1 MTAIAKVEPQET
13 AVANYSASLIDVIA
27 QAARDPNVD
36 IDKMERLIAMQERVR
51 GREAETEYY
60 AALAALQP
68 NLPIIDER
76 GGIKDR
82 SGNIQST
89 YALWEDVNE
98 AIRPVLAEHGFSLT
112 FRVARAD
119 GEIIVTGVLAHRGG
133 HREDTTITLPTDTSG
148 SKNAVQAVGSSTS
161 YGKRY
166 TAFALLNITSTG
178 EDDDGNKAGMKV
190 VHQAARDAPFP
201 NGPARNKTDLKA
213 KVKTLWA
220 DVEASGDMDTLDIVL
235 NDNAALIE
243 QLKTV
248 LPLWWSGG
256 KDEGGMAFEG
266 LGQIVTRMKRDFSQG
281 VN

>member
-1 MTAIAKVEPQET
+1 MNAPAKLAET
-13 AVANYSASLIDVIA
+13 REVATYSASLIDVIA

-82 SGNIQST
+82 AGNIQST

-213 KVKTLWA
+213 KAKTLWA

-243 QLKTV
+243 QLKAV

-281 VN
+281 AI